1 MTFKSYEGTPAYLAG
16 YEACAREL
24 ADIVSGVARKAAE
37 ELDGDYNEE
46 TSEKKLT
53 LEGNKEHPAEYG
65 AFCALLTVLDM
76 IADQCNKTA
85 LKYQPKGKEGI
96 Q

>member
-37 ELDGDYNEE
+37 ELDGDYNEG
-46 TSEKKLT
+46 TGEKKLT
-53 LEGNKEHPAEYG
+53 LAGNEDRPAEYG

-76 IADQCNKTA
+76 IADQCNTTA
-85 LKYQPKGKEGI
+85 LKYQPKGKEGV